1 MQALIGL
8 GWVGIALA
16 GLGETDGTP
25 SDVVGWAAFVLGGA
39 CVALM
44 VGAGLRIA
52 LGEAIAVGRTLG
64 LLGGTLVAGL
74 AGVLLMASA
83 AAS

>member
-1 MQALIGL
+1 MQALVGL
-8 GWVGIALA
+8 GWAAIAL
-16 GLGETDGTP
+16 GSLGETDGTP
-25 SDVVGWAAFVLGGA
+25 SDIVGWAAFLFGAA

-44 VGAGLRIA
+44 IVAGLRIA
-52 LGEAIAVGRTLG
+52 LGEQSTIGRSVG

-74 AGVLLMASA
+74 AGVLLMAAA